1 MTSTA
6 PPPLT
11 VTTTYPRDP
20 RLFLRDHQ
28 TFTRESLRST
38 AVEHHE
44 RHIPWHFEQFAAAK
58 YGYARRSRK
67 YQARKDRLGLP
78 PLVSPAATSGQLR
91 TAMTHFRQITA
102 TSTRARLIMRLP
114 FKGGTGRLRVIGGSL
129 SQQQKQ
135 VLTRIAE
142 MEAITPDEHQYLAEF
157 TGREYTRLANM
168 PGVPYRTR
176 NRPPTP

>member
-20 RLFLRDHQ
+20 RLFDRDHK
-28 TFTRESLRST
+28 TFTRESLRAM
-38 AVEHHE
+38 AVEHHQ
-44 RHIPWHFEQFAAAK
+44 RHMPWHFEQFAAQK

-67 YQARKDRLGLP
+67 YQARKDRMGLP

-91 TAMTHFRQITA
+91 TAITQFRQITA
-102 TSTRARLIMRLP
+102 TSNRARLIMRLP
-114 FKGGTGRLRVIGGSL
+114 FKGGTGRLKVTGGAL
-129 SQQQKQ
+129 SNQQKQ

-142 MEAITPDEHQYLAEF
+142 LEVIAPDEQQHLNEF
-157 TGREYTRLANM
+157 MIDHYTRLANQ